1 MSLDHLT
8 EHEIAGFLDQD
19 LSPGELQR
27 VREHL
32 DVCDECRGE
41 VVAVAA
47 LLATEPALEDAPVAA
62 PPTPPME
69 STAPVADIGDYRQSR
84 HPSHNRWRVPVG
96 AAALLAAA
104 VAVLI
109 LVQPG
114 GGPVGQGQLQR
125 FGDDARVEL
134 QAHEP
139 ADGSVVARE
148 SLRFTW
154 SSHDAASYR
163 ISIASEDGSLVW
175 SETVADTTAAP
186 PASVELPAGE
196 TLFWY
201 VDAITG
207 GTAART
213 GLRTLTVQP

>member
-19 LSPGELQR
+19 LSPDDLWR

-41 VVAVAA
+41 VVEVAA
-47 LLATEPALEDAPVAA
+47 LLDTEPALEDAPVVP
-62 PPTPPME
+62 PPTPIME
-69 STAPVADIGDYRQSR
+69 STAPVADIGEYRQSR
-84 HPSHNRWRVPVG
+84 HSARKRWRAPVG

-109 LVQPG
+109 LVQPD

-154 SSHDAASYR
+154 SGHDAASYR

-201 VDAITG
+201 VDAIAG

-213 GLRTLTVQP
+213 GLRTLTVRP

>member
-19 LSPGELQR
+19 LAPGELRR

-41 VVAVAA
+41 VIEVAA
-47 LLATEPALEDAPVAA
+47 LLGTEPALEDAPVALPLTA
-62 PPTPPME
+62 PIE
-69 STAPVADIGDYRQSR
+69 STTPVADIGEYRQSR
-84 HPSHNRWRVPVG
+84 HPSRNRWRVPVG

-109 LVQPG
+109 LVQPD

-148 SLRFTW
+148 SLQFTW
-154 SSHDAASYR
+154 SSHGAASYR
-163 ISIASEDGSLVW
+163 ISIAGEDGSLVW
-175 SETVADTTAAP
+175 SRTVADTTAAP